1 MRCGICPNR
10 YRCVAGDGPSDARV
24 VTIGEAPGR
33 EEDAGGRPFI
43 GQAGREFNENYLALA
58 GLSREEVYVTNT
70 VKCRPDLNRK
80 PSYTEAIGC
89 SSHFLPDELATINP
103 EVVVLMGATAC
114 SLVAGGIDLE
124 AEHGIPRLGE
134 LYGWVGWVVPVYH
147 PAAGL
152 HDTSMMIPMLE
163 DWERLRGW
171 LEKGTW
177 VWPVVESTSRDYALI
192 ETVVEA
198 EEFLHRCHYLPVPYL
213 IGGDSESHDG
223 VPYSWQLSLETG
235 VARMLMLKNTSV
247 CKVVSDWLRDRMFWD
262 GRVAD
267 FKTVDRLVFH
277 YAPADLD
284 IFEAQLQAT
293 LDGVY
298 RDTMLE
304 AYGFGSYG
312 KLGLKT
318 LARRVLGRSR
328 LSWEETV
335 TPWSKEVLGQWIMN
349 GYVHAESAWQTVI
362 ERAHKKTGK
371 PLKPK
376 VVASVPEKLLREI
389 LTYSIGNDDYPIW
402 QKLEE
407 RMPVEWME
415 RLVAECGPVPA
426 RGIAHCPIDVQIEY
440 ACSDPDDT
448 RQLAIEFDRLRGEF
462 VESLNIQPEDVDP

>member
-10 YRCVAGDGPSDARV
+10 YRCVPGDGPSDARV

-33 EEDAGGRPFI
+33 EEDLTGVPFK
-43 GQAGREFNENYLALA
+43 GQAGREFNENYLPLA
-58 GLSREEVYVTNT
+58 GLDRADVYVTNT

-80 PSYTEAIGC
+80 PSYNEAVGC
-89 SSHFLPDELATINP
+89 SSHFLPDELANINP

-114 SLVAGGIDLE
+114 SLIPGIDLE

-171 LEKGTW
+171 LDKGTW
-177 VWPVVESTSRDYALI
+177 VWPVVESTSRDYALL
-192 ETVVEA
+192 ETKREV
-198 EEFLHRCHYLPVPYL
+198 EEFAHEFLMSYLKLYPPPCMPKLL
-213 IGGDSESHDG
+213 IGGDTESHDG
-223 VPYSWQLSLETG
+223 VPYSWQVSLQTG
-235 VARMLMLKNTSV
+235 VARMLMLENKEACETMVEFLYGGICVPNIE
-247 CKVVSDWLRDRMFWD
+247 F
-262 GRVAD
+262 
-267 FKTVDRLVFH
+267 VFH
-277 YAPADLD
+277 YAPADLG
-284 IFEAQLQAT
+284 IFENL
-293 LDGVY
+293 LECSLEGKY

-371 PLKPK
+371 ALKTK
-376 VVASVPEKLLREI
+376 VVASLPEKLLREI

-415 RLVAECGPVPA
+415 KLVAECGPVPV
-426 RGIAHCPIDVQIEY
+426 RGIAHCPKDVQIEY
-440 ACSDPDDT
+440 ANSDADDT
-448 RQLAIEFDRLRGEF
+448 RQLAIEFDRMRGEF
-462 VESLNIQPEDVDP
+462 VESLNIQPEDVDA